1 MTSSF
6 FVLNLG
12 QFLHDAS
19 QLSEAEF
26 VTAHPDPCLLVE
38 PFVAEEE
45 AHLVTAMAEQGDG
58 SVPFVV
64 SIRSR
69 QSQAHGYGGDRITL
83 GRTGNNDVVI
93 KSSDISKIHGFFV
106 REQDKMSY
114 VDAHS
119 TYGSKVAGLEARPGQ
134 TFPLQDGTRLTL
146 ASIRAT
152 YFTPRGLYVHLNTLA
167 D

>member
-1 MTSSF
+1 VTSSF

-12 QFLHDAS
+12 QYLHDAS
-19 QLSEAEF
+19 QMTLTEF
-26 VTAHPDPCLLVE
+26 VEEHPAPCLLVE
-38 PFVAEEE
+38 PFAAEEE
-45 AHLVTAMAEQGDG
+45 AHLVTSAGEEGGG

-69 QSQAHGYGGDRITL
+69 RSGIHGYGDRITL

-106 REQDKMSY
+106 REGEAISY

-119 TYGSKVAGLEARPGQ
+119 TYGSKVGGVEARPGQ
-134 TFPLQDGTRLTL
+134 TLSLKDGAKLEL

-152 YFTPRGLYVHLNTLA
+152 FFTPSGLYAHLNTLS
-167 D
+167 